1 MEIELD
7 LKLAGWKERT
17 VFAVYVYIASANS
30 NMCRE
35 ISIGSRG

>member
-17 VFAVYVYIASANS
+17 VFAVYVYIASAIVI
-30 NMCRE
+30 CVERLV
-35 ISIGSRG
+35 